1 MIGRILVIDDDKD
14 MCLVLSK
21 FLTKNDYEVDIAH
34 TGEGGL
40 KLLRDTEYILILCD
54 YRLPDITG
62 VEALQKIKVLSPNVP
77 VIIITG
83 YSDVRTAVETFRYG
97 ASDYVTKPLYP
108 DELLVTIRETIA
120 KNSNK
125 SFTGDKAQNGKAD
138 AAKPSRGATTKS
150 GQDFIVGKSVQ
161 SQTVQRYVELIAPSD
176 MSVII
181 TGETGTGKEFV
192 AQAIHRFSNRSD
204 KAFIAIDCGALPKE
218 LAGSELFGHVKG
230 AFTGAVND
238 KQGSFEV
245 ANNGTIFL
253 DEIGNLSYENQVKL
267 LRVLQERRIKRI
279 GATRDIAIDV
289 RIIAAT
295 NEDLNKAV
303 KEGRFREDLYHRL
316 NEFKISL
323 SPLRERK
330 EDILVFADHFL
341 QKANVA
347 LNKNAKAFS
356 PEVTDQLRNY
366 YWHGNLRELNNVVKR
381 AVLLTQ
387 GETVE
392 AEALPQEIVHS
403 MEMAGISQHH
413 NEEVSLL
420 KNIAGSA
427 ERQAIIDVLEKV
439 NYNKSR
445 AAELMNI
452 DRKTLY
458 NKLKLYNIK
467 A

>member
-21 FLTKNDYEVDIAH
+21 FLTKNDYEVDVAH

-40 KLLRDTEYILILCD
+40 KLLRDTEYILVLCD

-62 VEALQKIKVLSPNVP
+62 VEALQKIKVLSPGVP

-108 DELLVTIRETIA
+108 DELLVTIRETIS
-120 KNSNK
+120 KNSSKNQ
-125 SFTGDKAQNGKAD
+125 GVDKTQNGKGD
-138 AAKPSRGATTKS
+138 TSKQSRGSAPK
-150 GQDFIVGKSVQ
+150 GQEFIVGKSVQ

-230 AFTGAVND
+230 AFTGAIND

-316 NEFKISL
+316 NEFKIAL

-330 EDILVFADHFL
+330 EDILVFAEYFL

-347 LNKNAKAFS
+347 LNKNARAFS

-392 AEALPQEIVHS
+392 IESLPQEIVHS
-403 MEMAGISQHH
+403 MEMAGINQHH

>member
-21 FLTKNDYEVDIAH
+21 FLTKNDYEVDVAH
-34 TGEGGL
+34 TGEAGL
-40 KLLRDTEYILILCD
+40 KLLRDTEYILVLCD

-62 VEALQKIKVLSPNVP
+62 VEALQKIKVLSPVVP

-120 KNSNK
+120 KNSSKN
-125 SFTGDKAQNGKAD
+125 FAGDKAQNGKAD
-138 AAKPSRGATTKS
+138 SAKQSRGTTSKS
-150 GQDFIVGKSVQ
+150 GQEYIVGKSVQ

-330 EDILVFADHFL
+330 EDILVFADYFL

-356 PEVTDQLRNY
+356 ADVTDQLRNY

-392 AEALPQEIVHS
+392 AESLPQEIVHS
-403 MEMAGISQHH
+403 MEMAGIAQHH